1 MTSPKDLEDTWLEN
15 FILQLGH
22 HFRYK
27 GGVGVCEER
36 HRRHQGATIIVD
48 HVLPQL
54 FRQFPEDQLFVK
66 EFSLVSVLE
75 IPAKKELYHSLIQGA
90 TVELYSV
97 ILFRVSRGS
106 FL

>member
-15 FILQLGH
+15 FILQFGH

-54 FRQFPEDQLFVK
+54 FRQFPEDQLLVK

-75 IPAKKELYHSLIQGA
+75 IPARKELYYSLIQQWNY
-90 TVELYSV
+90 TL
-97 ILFRVSRGS
+97 
-106 FL
+106 